1 MAQRTQKSAYNLAMN
16 IGSQILAVL
25 LSFVSRTVFIYTL
38 DARYLGI
45 NGLFTNIISL
55 LSLTELG
62 VSTALIFSMYKPLAH
77 NDHRKLAALTGFY
90 KKLYTVIGAVIA
102 ALGLGLF
109 PFLDFFI
116 NLDESVPNVRY
127 YYLLFLLQSVC
138 SYFMVYKTSIMTADQ
153 KGYILTRNQM
163 AINTIATLMQ
173 IAVLLLWKNYVIY
186 LLVVVFFNIFGNY
199 YNSRVAEKQYPYI
212 NDPEELELEEK
223 KYIWSN
229 IQSMFLYK
237 VGGVVLNNTDNILI
251 SKLVGTLEVGFYSNY
266 SLILN
271 KVGNIT
277 SLVFTSIQASLGSL
291 NVEADARQKKFIFNT
306 LSLISFWVYGFC
318 SICFCL
324 LLQDFITIW
333 VGERYLL
340 SRGCMYICVANYYL
354 QGVLYP
360 IWCFRNTTGLFRET
374 KYTMVVASVLNIGLS
389 IVWGIEWGMSGIF
402 LATIVSRLCTNVWYD
417 PYRLFKSYFGTSVCL
432 YYFTEIGRILF
443 LIGFI
448 AASEFLF
455 AKIAM
460 PVGWPYLLIKA
471 FYCVVVVN
479 MLFFL
484 HYRKDEHF
492 RFLIEKA
499 LTMVRNMMKKGG
511 NRI

>member
-16 IGSQILAVL
+16 IGAQILAVL

-62 VSTALIFSMYKPLAH
+62 VSTALVFSMYEPLAH
-77 NDHRKLAALTGFY
+77 NDYRKLAALTSFY
-90 KKLYTVIGAVIA
+90 KKLYTVIGIVVA
-102 ALGLGLF
+102 ALGLALF

-163 AINTIATLMQ
+163 VINTIATVTQ
-173 IAVLLLWKNYVIY
+173 IVVLLLWKNYVIY

-199 YNSRVAEKQYPYI
+199 WNSKISEKWYPYI
-212 NDPEELELEEK
+212 NDSEELEPQEK
-223 KYIWSN
+223 KDIWSN

-237 VGGVVLNNTDNILI
+237 VGGVILNNTDNILI

-266 SLILN
+266 SLVLN
-271 KVGNIT
+271 KVGNLT
-277 SLVFTSIQASLGSL
+277 ALVFTSLQASLGSM
-291 NVEADARQKKFIFNT
+291 NVEADAWQKKFVFDT
-306 LSLISFWVYGFC
+306 LSLISFWVYGLC

-324 LLQDFITIW
+324 LFQDFITIW
-333 VGERYLL
+333 LGEGYLL
-340 SRGCMYICVANYYL
+340 SRNCMYICVANYYL

-374 KYTMVVASVLNIGLS
+374 KYTMLVASVLNIGLS
-389 IVWGIEWGMSGIF
+389 IIWGIEWGMSGIL

-417 PYRLFKSYFGTSVCL
+417 PYRLFKSYFGTSVRL

-443 LIGFI
+443 LVGFI

-460 PVGWPYLLIKA
+460 PVGWPCLLIKA
-471 FYCVVVVN
+471 FYCVVVAN
-479 MLFFL
+479 ALFFL
-484 HYRKDEHF
+484 HYHRDEHF
-492 RFLIEKA
+492 RFLMEKA
-499 LTMVRNMMKKGG
+499 RTISMSIMKKGK